1 MNIVT
6 LSVIIFQYLFIEIST
21 TRTLLQKKLGIEIIF
36 PFGGLQRLPF
46 VRWFCKVL
54 RFTIITTQASVS
66 SGLPQ
71 PSECLFM
78 ASWLNPSDFK
88 LLDLEFLK
96 HKSSSFLFSLL
107 HHLPKW
113 TQTKTSP
120 YLRDNVQLSFTT
132 ALSISAIHV
141 GGRNTDLW

>member
-6 LSVIIFQYLFIEIST
+6 LLVIIFQYLFIEISKT
-21 TRTLLQKKLGIEIIF
+21 QTLLQKKLGIEIVF

-54 RFTIITTQASVS
+54 RFAIITTQASDS

-88 LLDLEFLK
+88 LLGLEFLK
-96 HKSSSFLFSLL
+96 HKSSSFLFFPPTPPPQMDTNKNFPLPQGQRPAVFYNSLKYQC
-107 HHLPKW
+107 H
-113 TQTKTSP
+113 SC
-120 YLRDNVQLSFTT
+120 
-132 ALSISAIHV
+132 
-141 GGRNTDLW
+141 GRQKR